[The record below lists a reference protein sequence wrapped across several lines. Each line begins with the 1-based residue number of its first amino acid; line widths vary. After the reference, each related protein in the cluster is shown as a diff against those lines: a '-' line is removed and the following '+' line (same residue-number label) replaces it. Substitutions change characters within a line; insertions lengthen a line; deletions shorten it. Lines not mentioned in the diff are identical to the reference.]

1 MGATVELATAYITLA
16 AETRGLSK
24 QIASELRASERYAST
39 TGRNIGDNIRQ
50 GIASRKPEADITGL
64 HEKVEASQ
72 KKLAAAT
79 DKASRDRAAAARRV
93 EIAEARLFE
102 VKQKDN
108 ATESQVLAAQDRLTT
123 ARARYTEVSRRGVS
137 QIIAHN
143 EALKSAQ
150 ANLNAATQSA
160 NSALFAPANN
170 AVSTVRRMVAETGN
184 AGGVFTRFGNL
195 ARSAYD
201 GVATGASRTASVT
214 RSAFS
219 GVGDVASSL
228 FRGRFSEAFSTVASG
243 AKNTASSMAGSFSS
257 GASRIWHSLTGA
269 FRGTSDTAGAEGAAA
284 SSRFSG
290 GFRGIRERIS
300 NHFQGAFSG
309 ATRGAEEAGRES
321 GTRFGGAFK
330 AAITGALAYV
340 GVQQIA
346 GLYKNFVQE
355 AGDLEQS
362 VGAVDAV
369 FKESAAQMHQWAA
382 TASTSVGISK
392 NEYNQ
397 FASVLG
403 SMLKNAGTP
412 MEQLGDK
419 TNKLITLGADLA
431 SMYGGTTAD
440 AIEAISAALRG
451 EMDPIER
458 YGISLND
465 AMLTQEGLRLGIQ
478 KTGGSFDTQ
487 QKQLIVQSLL
497 FKQSADA
504 QGNFYREQDTYQHKT
519 QVLAAQWKD
528 LSAQIGE
535 RFLPAAGMVAEWLS
549 TQGLPL
555 FDSFATSIANVADFL
570 RNTIQWWGPFAI
582 GIGVAAA
589 AFGAYNIAVAAYN
602 GIMAAMAVANGV
614 AEATFWGLTAAEWA
628 ALWPIYAIV
637 AGIAVLVGG
646 LILAYNNIGWF
657 RDLVNSAFTGIQIV
671 AGIVW
676 QAILDAVNAF
686 VTWWQTYAQPIIDQG
701 IQAIQFGM
709 MWLWQNV
716 MIPAWQGIQTVIQ
729 WAWENIIQPI
739 FTAINDV
746 VTHLLAP
753 VFVWLWQT
761 IITPVW
767 QGIVNVVTWAWTTIL
782 QPMFQGIWA
791 FITDILAPV
800 FVWLWQNIIT
810 PAWQGISA
818 VIGFVWNNVVKPIFD
833 AIVWVLQNIVGP
845 VFTWLW
851 NEIVTPAFNG
861 IRIIIEIVWNVIRVI
876 FDAIYHVLKDVLGP
890 AFSWLW
896 ENIVKPVFNWIGDHI
911 SKTMGW
917 IKDNVLNPLG
927 HWLQNDFANA
937 WSKTVEIIG
946 QAWDTLKKV
955 VGTPVKWVVD
965 TVINGALIDGYN
977 SLNDVWSGAD
987 IPRINTGGIPSFDVG
1002 GYTGPGGKYT
1012 PAGIVHADEFV
1023 IRKESRAR
1031 FERENP
1037 GVLDYLNKH
1046 GKIPGFANGGRVPGF
1061 ADGGWVP
1068 SDKVKDA
1075 IKRQN
1080 SSLDARAGKAVDD
1093 AVDWGFD
1100 RVKDAILIPVDTA
1113 ANLAKDKFKGNEF
1126 VVGAV
1131 GLAQKSAHDIAD
1143 FAKEKIK
1150 SFVPKFNPS
1159 AGVEQWRPTV
1169 EQALGIAGLPV
1180 TPDYVN
1186 AWLSQIQSESG
1197 GDPGVTQNGYVDIN
1211 TITGD
1216 LAQGLVQVI
1225 GSTFAAYRD
1234 PSLPNDR
1241 RHPLANLVAGMR
1253 YAAARYGRGGML
1265 GVIGHGHGYADG
1277 GRVTP
1282 ALYDK
1287 GGVIRRGVQ
1296 VIDHQRK
1303 DPDYVLTSKQWE
1315 NMYRIAENT
1324 SKQVNSGITIGTVQ
1338 GYTAEEVARE
1348 IERRRRQE
1356 EALVYG

>member
-589 AFGAYNIAVAAYN
+589 AFGAYNIAAAAYN

-657 RDLVNSAFTGIQIV
+657 RDLVNTAFTGIQIV

-686 VTWWQTYAQPIIDQG
+686 VTWWQTYAQPVIDQG
-701 IQAIQFGM
+701 IQAIQAGM

-716 MIPAWQGIQTVIQ
+716 MIPAWQGIQTAIQ

-800 FVWLWQNIIT
+800 FTWLWQNIIV

-818 VIGFVWNNVVKPIFD
+818 VIGFVWNNIVKPIFD

-911 SKTMGW
+911 GKTMGW
-917 IKDNVLNPLG
+917 IKDNVLDPLG

-1002 GYTGPGGKYT
+1002 GYTGPGGKYQ

-1046 GKIPGFANGGRVPGF
+1046 GRIPGFANGGRVPGF

-1143 FAKEKIK
+1143 FAKEKIR
-1150 SFVPKFNPS
+1150 SFVPKFNPG

-1303 DPDYVLTSKQWE
+1303 DPDYVLTTKQWE
-1315 NMYRIAENT
+1315 NMYKIAENT

>member
-170 AVSTVRRMVAETGN
+170 AVSTVRRMVAETSN
-184 AGGVFTRFGNL
+184 AGGAFTRFGNL

-228 FRGRFSEAFSTVASG
+228 FRGRFSEAFSAVASG

-589 AFGAYNIAVAAYN
+589 AFGAYNIAVATYN

-657 RDLVNSAFTGIQIV
+657 RDLVNTAFTGIQIV

-686 VTWWQTYAQPIIDQG
+686 VTWWQTYAQPVIDQG
-701 IQAIQFGM
+701 IQAIQAGM

-716 MIPAWQGIQTVIQ
+716 MIPAWQGIQTAIQ

-800 FVWLWQNIIT
+800 FTWLWQNIIV

-845 VFTWLW
+845 AFTWLW
-851 NEIVTPAFNG
+851 NEIVSPAFNG

-1002 GYTGPGGKYT
+1002 GYTGPGGKYQ

-1046 GKIPGFANGGRVPGF
+1046 GRIPGFANGGRVPGF

-1100 RVKDAILIPVDTA
+1100 RVKDAILIPVDAA
-1113 ANLAKDKFKGNEF
+1113 ANLAKEKFAGNEF

-1150 SFVPKFNPS
+1150 SFVPKFNPG

-1169 EQALGIAGLPV
+1169 EQALHIAGLPV
-1180 TPDYVN
+1180 TPDYIN

-1241 RHPLANLVAGMR
+1241 RNPLANLVAGMR
-1253 YAAARYGRGGML
+1253 YATARYGFGGQL

-1315 NMYRIAENT
+1315 NMYKIAENT
-1324 SKQVNSGITIGTVQ
+1324 SKQVNNGITIGTVQ

>member
-184 AGGVFTRFGNL
+184 AGGVFTRFSNL

-201 GVATGASRTASVT
+201 GVATGASRTANVT

-657 RDLVNSAFTGIQIV
+657 RDLVNTAFTGIQIV

-686 VTWWQTYAQPIIDQG
+686 VTWWQTYAQPVIDQG
-701 IQAIQFGM
+701 IQAIQAGM

-716 MIPAWQGIQTVIQ
+716 MIPAWQGIQTAIQ

-800 FVWLWQNIIT
+800 FTWLWQNIIV

-818 VIGFVWNNVVKPIFD
+818 VIGFVWNNIVKPIFD

-911 SKTMGW
+911 GKTMGW
-917 IKDNVLNPLG
+917 IKDNVLNPMG

-1002 GYTGPGGKYT
+1002 GYTGPGGKYQ

-1037 GVLDYLNKH
+1037 GVLDYLNKY
-1046 GKIPGFANGGRVPGF
+1046 GKIPGFANGGLVAGY
-1061 ADGGWVP
+1061 AKGG
-1068 SDKVKDA
+1068 KVVDPNNPFDV
-1075 IKRQN
+1075 IGVG
-1080 SSLDARAGKAVDD
+1080 LDRAGKAVDD

-1150 SFVPKFNPS
+1150 SFVPKFNPG

-1303 DPDYVLTSKQWE
+1303 DPDYVLTTKQWE
-1315 NMYRIAENT
+1315 NMYKIAENT

>member
-555 FDSFATSIANVADFL
+555 FDSFATSIANVADSL

-657 RDLVNSAFTGIQIV
+657 RDLVNTAFTGIQIV

-686 VTWWQTYAQPIIDQG
+686 VTWWQTYAQPVIDQG
-701 IQAIQFGM
+701 IQAIQAGM

-917 IKDNVLNPLG
+917 IKDNVLSPLG

-1002 GYTGPGGKYT
+1002 GYTGPGGKYQ

-1046 GKIPGFANGGRVPGF
+1046 GRIPGFANGGRVPGF

-1150 SFVPKFNPS
+1150 SFVPKFNPG

-1303 DPDYVLTSKQWE
+1303 DPDYVLTTKQWE
-1315 NMYRIAENT
+1315 NMYKIAENT

>member
-657 RDLVNSAFTGIQIV
+657 RDLVNTAFTGIQIV

-686 VTWWQTYAQPIIDQG
+686 VTWWQIYAQPVIDQG
-701 IQAIQFGM
+701 IQAIQAGM

-716 MIPAWQGIQTVIQ
+716 MIPAWQGIQTAIQ

-800 FVWLWQNIIT
+800 FTWLWQNIIV

-818 VIGFVWNNVVKPIFD
+818 VIGFVWNNIVKPIFD

-911 SKTMGW
+911 GKTMGW

-1002 GYTGPGGKYT
+1002 GYTGPGGKYQ

-1046 GKIPGFANGGRVPGF
+1046 GKIPGFANGGLVAGY
-1061 ADGGWVP
+1061 AKGG
-1068 SDKVKDA
+1068 KVVDPNNPFDV
-1075 IKRQN
+1075 IGVG
-1080 SSLDARAGKAVDD
+1080 LDRAGKAVDD

-1150 SFVPKFNPS
+1150 SFVPKFNPG

-1303 DPDYVLTSKQWE
+1303 DPDYVLTTKQWE
-1315 NMYRIAENT
+1315 NMYKIAENS

>member
-184 AGGVFTRFGNL
+184 AGGVFSRFGNL
-195 ARSAYD
+195 ARSTYD
-201 GVATGASRTASVT
+201 GVASGATRTASVT

-219 GVGDVASSL
+219 GVGDVASNL
-228 FRGRFSEAFSTVASG
+228 FRGRFSEAFSTVATG
-243 AKNTASSMAGSFSS
+243 ARNTASSMAGSFSS
-257 GASRIWHSLTGA
+257 SASRIWHSLTGA

-309 ATRGAEEAGRES
+309 ASRGAEEAGRES

-535 RFLPAAGMVAEWLS
+535 RFLPAAGAVAEWLS

-614 AEATFWGLTAAEWA
+614 AEATFWGLTAAEWD

-657 RDLVNSAFTGIQIV
+657 RDLVNAAFTGIQIV

-686 VTWWQTYAQPIIDQG
+686 VTWWQTYAQPVIDQG
-701 IQAIQFGM
+701 IQAIQAGM

-716 MIPAWQGIQTVIQ
+716 MIPAWQGIQTAIQ

-1002 GYTGPGGKYT
+1002 GYTGPGGKYQ

-1046 GKIPGFANGGRVPGF
+1046 GKIPGFANGGRVAGY
-1061 ADGGWVP
+1061 ANGGKAVDP
-1068 SDKVKDA
+1068 NNPFDV
-1075 IKRQN
+1075 IGVG
-1080 SSLDARAGKAVDD
+1080 LDRAGKAVDD

-1100 RVKDAILIPVDTA
+1100 RVKDAILIPVDAA

-1150 SFVPKFNPS
+1150 SFVPKFNPG

-1169 EQALGIAGLPV
+1169 EQALSIAGLPV

-1296 VIDHQRK
+1296 IIDHQRK
-1303 DPDYVLTSKQWE
+1303 DPDYVLTTKQWE
-1315 NMYRIAENT
+1315 NMYKIAENT

>member
-657 RDLVNSAFTGIQIV
+657 RDLVNTAFTGIQIV

-818 VIGFVWNNVVKPIFD
+818 VIGFVWNNIVKPIFD

-851 NEIVTPAFNG
+851 NEIVSPAFNG

-911 SKTMGW
+911 GKTMGW
-917 IKDNVLNPLG
+917 IKDNVLEPLG

-987 IPRINTGGIPSFDVG
+987 IPRIDTGGIPSFDVG
-1002 GYTGPGGKYT
+1002 GYTGPGGKYQ

-1037 GVLDYLNKH
+1037 GVLDYLNKY
-1046 GKIPGFANGGRVPGF
+1046 GRIPGFANGGLVAGY
-1061 ADGGWVP
+1061 AKGG
-1068 SDKVKDA
+1068 KVVDPNNPFDV
-1075 IKRQN
+1075 IGVG
-1080 SSLDARAGKAVDD
+1080 LDRAGKAVDD

-1100 RVKDAILIPVDTA
+1100 RVKDAILIPVDAA

-1150 SFVPKFNPS
+1150 SFVPKFNPG
-1159 AGVEQWRPTV
+1159 AGVEQWRSTV

-1303 DPDYVLTSKQWE
+1303 DPDYVLTTKQWE
-1315 NMYRIAENT
+1315 NMYKIAENT

>member
-184 AGGVFTRFGNL
+184 AGGAFTRFGNL
-195 ARSAYD
+195 ARSTYD

-219 GVGDVASSL
+219 GVGDVASNL
-228 FRGRFSEAFSTVASG
+228 FRGRFSEAFSTVATG
-243 AKNTASSMAGSFSS
+243 ARNTASSMAGSFSS

-309 ATRGAEEAGRES
+309 ASRGAEEAGRES

-851 NEIVTPAFNG
+851 NEIVSPAFNG

-917 IKDNVLNPLG
+917 IKDNVLDPLG

-987 IPRINTGGIPSFDVG
+987 IPRIDTGGIPSFDVG
-1002 GYTGPGGKYT
+1002 GYTGPGGKYQ

-1100 RVKDAILIPVDTA
+1100 RVKDAILIPVDAA

-1150 SFVPKFNPS
+1150 SFVPKFNPG

-1303 DPDYVLTSKQWE
+1303 DPDYVLTTKQWE
-1315 NMYRIAENT
+1315 NMYKIAENT

>member
-195 ARSAYD
+195 ARSTYD

-257 GASRIWHSLTGA
+257 GASHIWHSLTGA

-657 RDLVNSAFTGIQIV
+657 RDLVNTAFTGIQIV

-800 FVWLWQNIIT
+800 FTWLWQNIIV

-818 VIGFVWNNVVKPIFD
+818 VIGFVWNNIVKPIFD

-851 NEIVTPAFNG
+851 NEIVSPAFNG

-911 SKTMGW
+911 GKTMGW
-917 IKDNVLNPLG
+917 IKDNVLEPLG

-1002 GYTGPGGKYT
+1002 GYTGPGGKYQ

-1037 GVLDYLNKH
+1037 GVLDYLNKY
-1046 GKIPGFANGGRVPGF
+1046 GRIPGFANGGLVAGY
-1061 ADGGWVP
+1061 AKGG
-1068 SDKVKDA
+1068 KVVDPNNPFDV
-1075 IKRQN
+1075 IGVG
-1080 SSLDARAGKAVDD
+1080 LDRAGKAVDD

-1100 RVKDAILIPVDTA
+1100 RVKDAILIPVDAA

-1150 SFVPKFNPS
+1150 SFVPKFNPG
-1159 AGVEQWRPTV
+1159 AGVEQWRSTV

-1303 DPDYVLTSKQWE
+1303 DPDYVLTTKQWE
-1315 NMYRIAENT
+1315 NMYKIAENT

>member
-93 EIAEARLFE
+93 EIAEAKLFE

-269 FRGTSDTAGAEGAAA
+269 FRGTSDAAGAEGAAA

-657 RDLVNSAFTGIQIV
+657 RDLVNTAFTGIQIV

-686 VTWWQTYAQPIIDQG
+686 VTWWQTYAQPVIDQG
-701 IQAIQFGM
+701 IQAIQAGM

-716 MIPAWQGIQTVIQ
+716 MIPAWQGIQTAIQ

-800 FVWLWQNIIT
+800 FTWLWQNIIV

-818 VIGFVWNNVVKPIFD
+818 VIGFVWNNIVKPIFD

-911 SKTMGW
+911 GKTMGW
-917 IKDNVLNPLG
+917 IKDNVLDPLG

-987 IPRINTGGIPSFDVG
+987 IPRIDTGGIPSFDVG

-1046 GKIPGFANGGRVPGF
+1046 GRIPGFANGGRV
-1061 ADGGWVP
+1061 AEYANGG
-1068 SDKVKDA
+1068 KVVDP
-1075 IKRQN
+1075 N
-1080 SSLDARAGKAVDD
+1080 NYFDVLGVGLDRAGKAVDD

-1150 SFVPKFNPS
+1150 SFVPKFNPG

-1169 EQALGIAGLPV
+1169 EQALHIAGLPV
-1180 TPDYVN
+1180 TPDYIN

-1253 YAAARYGRGGML
+1253 YATARYGFGGQL

-1303 DPDYVLTSKQWE
+1303 DPDYVLTTKQWE
-1315 NMYRIAENT
+1315 NMYKIAENT

>member
-64 HEKVEASQ
+64 YEKVEASQ

-657 RDLVNSAFTGIQIV
+657 RDLVNTAFTGIQIV

-686 VTWWQTYAQPIIDQG
+686 VTWWQTYAQPVIDQG
-701 IQAIQFGM
+701 IQAIQAGM

-716 MIPAWQGIQTVIQ
+716 MIPAWQGIQTAIQ

-800 FVWLWQNIIT
+800 FVWLWQNIIV

-851 NEIVTPAFNG
+851 NEIVSPAFNG

-911 SKTMGW
+911 GKTMGW

-1002 GYTGPGGKYT
+1002 GYTGPGGKYQ

-1037 GVLDYLNKH
+1037 GVLDYLNKY
-1046 GKIPGFANGGRVPGF
+1046 GKIPGFANGGLVAGY
-1061 ADGGWVP
+1061 AKGG
-1068 SDKVKDA
+1068 KVVDPNNPFDV
-1075 IKRQN
+1075 IGVG
-1080 SSLDARAGKAVDD
+1080 LDRAGKAVDD

-1100 RVKDAILIPVDTA
+1100 RVKDAILIPVDAA

-1150 SFVPKFNPS
+1150 SFVPKFNPG

-1282 ALYDK
+1282 ALYDR

-1303 DPDYVLTSKQWE
+1303 DPDYVLTTKQWE
-1315 NMYRIAENT
+1315 NMYKIAENT

>member
-24 QIASELRASERYAST
+24 QIASELRASERYATT

-50 GIASRKPEADITGL
+50 GIAARKPEADITGL

-657 RDLVNSAFTGIQIV
+657 RDLVNAAFTSIQIV

-686 VTWWQTYAQPIIDQG
+686 VTWWQTYAQPVIDQG
-701 IQAIQFGM
+701 IQAIQAGM
-709 MWLWQNV
+709 MSLWQNV
-716 MIPAWQGIQTVIQ
+716 MIPAWQGIQTAIQ

-800 FVWLWQNIIT
+800 FTWLWQSIIV

-818 VIGFVWNNVVKPIFD
+818 VIGFVWNNIVKPIFD

-911 SKTMGW
+911 GKTMGW
-917 IKDNVLNPLG
+917 IKDNVLSPLG

-1002 GYTGPGGKYT
+1002 GYTGPGGKYQ

-1031 FERENP
+1031 FERDNP

-1046 GKIPGFANGGRVPGF
+1046 GKIPGFANGGLVAGY
-1061 ADGGWVP
+1061 AKGG
-1068 SDKVKDA
+1068 KVVDPNNPFDV
-1075 IKRQN
+1075 IGVG
-1080 SSLDARAGKAVDD
+1080 LDRAGKAVDD

-1150 SFVPKFNPS
+1150 SFVPKFNPG

-1303 DPDYVLTSKQWE
+1303 DPDYVLTTKQWE
-1315 NMYRIAENT
+1315 NMYKIAENT

>member
-1 MGATVELATAYITLA
+1 VGATVELATAYITLA

-686 VTWWQTYAQPIIDQG
+686 VTWWQTYAQPVIDQG
-701 IQAIQFGM
+701 IQAIQAGM

-716 MIPAWQGIQTVIQ
+716 MIPAWQGIQTAIQ

-800 FVWLWQNIIT
+800 FVWLWQNIIV

-911 SKTMGW
+911 GKTMGW

-987 IPRINTGGIPSFDVG
+987 IPRIDTGGIPSFDVG
-1002 GYTGPGGKYT
+1002 GYTGPGSKYT

-1031 FERENP
+1031 FERDNP
-1037 GVLDYLNKH
+1037 GVLDYLNKY
-1046 GKIPGFANGGRVPGF
+1046 GKIPGFANGGLVAGY
-1061 ADGGWVP
+1061 AKGG
-1068 SDKVKDA
+1068 KVVDPNNPFDV
-1075 IKRQN
+1075 IGVG
-1080 SSLDARAGKAVDD
+1080 LDRAGKAVDD

-1150 SFVPKFNPS
+1150 SFVPKFNPG

-1169 EQALGIAGLPV
+1169 EQALGIAWLPV

-1287 GGVIRRGVQ
+1287 GGLIRRGVQ

-1303 DPDYVLTSKQWE
+1303 DPDYVLTSQQWE
-1315 NMYRIAENT
+1315 NMYKIAENS

>member
-79 DKASRDRAAAARRV
+79 DKVSRDRAAAARRV

-219 GVGDVASSL
+219 GVGDVASNL
-228 FRGRFSEAFSTVASG
+228 FRGRFSEAFSTVATG
-243 AKNTASSMAGSFSS
+243 ARNTASSMAGSFSS

-589 AFGAYNIAVAAYN
+589 AFGAYNIAVATYN

-657 RDLVNSAFTGIQIV
+657 RDLVNTAFTGIQIV

-686 VTWWQTYAQPIIDQG
+686 VTWWQTYAQPVIDQG
-701 IQAIQFGM
+701 IQAIQAGM

-716 MIPAWQGIQTVIQ
+716 MIPAWQGIQTAIQ

-818 VIGFVWNNVVKPIFD
+818 VIGFVWNNIVKPIFD

-911 SKTMGW
+911 GKTMGW

-1002 GYTGPGGKYT
+1002 GYTGPGGKYQ

-1037 GVLDYLNKH
+1037 GVLDYLNKY
-1046 GKIPGFANGGRVPGF
+1046 GKIPGFANGGLVAGY
-1061 ADGGWVP
+1061 AKGG
-1068 SDKVKDA
+1068 KVVDPNNPFDV
-1075 IKRQN
+1075 IGVG
-1080 SSLDARAGKAVDD
+1080 LDRAGKAVDD

-1100 RVKDAILIPVDTA
+1100 RVKDAILIPVDAA

-1150 SFVPKFNPS
+1150 SFVPKFNPG

-1303 DPDYVLTSKQWE
+1303 DPDYVLTSQQWE
-1315 NMYRIAENT
+1315 NMYKIAENS

>member
-184 AGGVFTRFGNL
+184 AGGAFTRFGNL

-219 GVGDVASSL
+219 GVGDVASNL
-228 FRGRFSEAFSTVASG
+228 FRGRFSEAFSTVATG
-243 AKNTASSMAGSFSS
+243 ARNTASSMAGSFSW

-309 ATRGAEEAGRES
+309 ASRGAEEAGRES

-589 AFGAYNIAVAAYN
+589 AFGAYNIAVATYN

-657 RDLVNSAFTGIQIV
+657 RDLVNTAFTGIQIV

-686 VTWWQTYAQPIIDQG
+686 VTWWQTYAQPVIDQG
-701 IQAIQFGM
+701 IQAIQAGM

-716 MIPAWQGIQTVIQ
+716 MIPAWQGIQTAIQ

-1037 GVLDYLNKH
+1037 GVLDYLNKY

-1080 SSLDARAGKAVDD
+1080 SSLDARAGKAVND

-1113 ANLAKDKFKGNEF
+1113 ANLAKEKFAGNEF

-1150 SFVPKFNPS
+1150 SFVPKFNPG

>member
-170 AVSTVRRMVAETGN
+170 AVSTVRRMVAETSN

-243 AKNTASSMAGSFSS
+243 AKNTASSMVGSFSS

-657 RDLVNSAFTGIQIV
+657 RDLVNTAFTGIQIV

-686 VTWWQTYAQPIIDQG
+686 VTWWQTYAQPVIDQG
-701 IQAIQFGM
+701 IQAIQAGM

-716 MIPAWQGIQTVIQ
+716 MIPAWQGIQTAIQ

-851 NEIVTPAFNG
+851 NEIVSPAFNG

-1002 GYTGPGGKYT
+1002 GYTGPGGKYQ

-1046 GKIPGFANGGRVPGF
+1046 GKIPGFANGGRVAGY
-1061 ADGGWVP
+1061 ANGG
-1068 SDKVKDA
+1068 KVVDPNNYFD
-1075 IKRQN
+1075 ILGVG
-1080 SSLDARAGKAVDD
+1080 LDRAGKAVDD

-1100 RVKDAILIPVDTA
+1100 RVKDAILIPVDAA

-1150 SFVPKFNPS
+1150 SFVPKFNPG

-1315 NMYRIAENT
+1315 NMYKIAENT
-1324 SKQVNSGITIGTVQ
+1324 SKQVNNGITIGTVQ

>member
-686 VTWWQTYAQPIIDQG
+686 VTWWQTYAQPVIDQG
-701 IQAIQFGM
+701 IQAIQAGM

-716 MIPAWQGIQTVIQ
+716 MIPAWQGIQTAIQ

-800 FVWLWQNIIT
+800 FTWLWQNIIV

-818 VIGFVWNNVVKPIFD
+818 VIGFVWNNIVKPIFD

-1037 GVLDYLNKH
+1037 GVLDYLNKY
-1046 GKIPGFANGGRVPGF
+1046 GKIPGFANGGLVAGY
-1061 ADGGWVP
+1061 AKGG
-1068 SDKVKDA
+1068 KVVDPNNPFDV
-1075 IKRQN
+1075 IGVG
-1080 SSLDARAGKAVDD
+1080 LDRAGKAVDD

-1150 SFVPKFNPS
+1150 SFVPKFNPG

-1303 DPDYVLTSKQWE
+1303 DPDYVLTTKQWE
-1315 NMYRIAENT
+1315 NMYKIAENT
-1324 SKQVNSGITIGTVQ
+1324 SKQVNNGITIGTVQ
-1338 GYTAEEVARE
+1338 GYTAEEVAME

>member
-72 KKLAAAT
+72 KKLAAVT

-321 GTRFGGAFK
+321 GTRFSGAFK

-555 FDSFATSIANVADFL
+555 FDSFATGVANVIDYL
-570 RNTIQWWGPFAI
+570 RETSGLWGPFAI

-589 AFGAYNIAVAAYN
+589 AFGLWQVGLAAW
-602 GIMAAMAVANGV
+602 NGV
-614 AEATFWGLTAAEWA
+614 AAATALITGTLEGTFWGLTAAEWA
-628 ALWPIYAIV
+628 AIAPIAAVV
-637 AGIAVLVGG
+637 AGIALLVAGF
-646 LILAYNNIGWF
+646 ILAYQNIGWF
-657 RDLVNSAFTGIQIV
+657 KDFVDTAFQNLQVV

-753 VFVWLWQT
+753 VFMWLWQT

-810 PAWQGISA
+810 PAWQGIST
-818 VIGFVWNNVVKPIFD
+818 VIGFVWNNIVKPIFD

-851 NEIVTPAFNG
+851 NEIVSPAFNG
-861 IRIIIEIVWNVIRVI
+861 IRIVIEIAWNIIRVI

-896 ENIVKPVFNWIGDHI
+896 ENIVNPVFNWIGDHI
-911 SKTMGW
+911 GKTMGW
-917 IKDNVLNPLG
+917 IKDNVLDPLG

-977 SLNDVWSGAD
+977 KLNDVWSGAD
-987 IPRINTGGIPSFDVG
+987 IPRIDTGGIPSFDVG

-1150 SFVPKFNPS
+1150 SFVPKFNPG

-1303 DPDYVLTSKQWE
+1303 DPDYVLTTKQWE
-1315 NMYRIAENT
+1315 NMYKIAENT

-1338 GYTAEEVARE
+1338 GYTAAEVARE

>member
-201 GVATGASRTASVT
+201 DVATGASRTASVT
-214 RSAFS
+214 RSVFS

-657 RDLVNSAFTGIQIV
+657 RDLVNTAFTGIQIV

-686 VTWWQTYAQPIIDQG
+686 VTWWQTYAQPVIDQG
-701 IQAIQFGM
+701 IQAIQAGM

-716 MIPAWQGIQTVIQ
+716 MIPAWQGIQTAIQ

-800 FVWLWQNIIT
+800 FTWLWQNIIV

-818 VIGFVWNNVVKPIFD
+818 VIGFVWNNIVKPIFD

-1002 GYTGPGGKYT
+1002 GYTGPGGKYQ

-1046 GKIPGFANGGRVPGF
+1046 GKIPGFANGGLVAGY
-1061 ADGGWVP
+1061 AKGG
-1068 SDKVKDA
+1068 KVVDPNNPFDV
-1075 IKRQN
+1075 IGVG
-1080 SSLDARAGKAVDD
+1080 LDRAGKAVDD

-1100 RVKDAILIPVDTA
+1100 RVKDAILIPVDAA

-1150 SFVPKFNPS
+1150 SFVPKFNPG

-1303 DPDYVLTSKQWE
+1303 DPDYVLTTKQWE
-1315 NMYRIAENT
+1315 NMYKIAENT
-1324 SKQVNSGITIGTVQ
+1324 SKQVNNGITIGTVQ
-1338 GYTAEEVARE
+1338 GYTAEEVAME

>member
-170 AVSTVRRMVAETGN
+170 AVSTVRRMVAETSN
-184 AGGVFTRFGNL
+184 AGGVFSRFGNL

-201 GVATGASRTASVT
+201 GVASGATRTASVT

-219 GVGDVASSL
+219 SVGDVASNL
-228 FRGRFSEAFSTVASG
+228 FRGRFSEAFSTVATG
-243 AKNTASSMAGSFSS
+243 ARNTASNMAGSFSS

-269 FRGTSDTAGAEGAAA
+269 FRGTSEAAGAEGVAA

-300 NHFQGAFSG
+300 SHLHGSFSS
-309 ATRGAEEAGRES
+309 ATGSAEEGGRRAGT
-321 GTRFGGAFK
+321 GFGNAFK
-330 AAITGALAYV
+330 SAVTGIIAYV
-340 GVQQIA
+340 GIQQITA
-346 GLYKNFVQE
+346 LTSNFIKE

-362 VGAVDAV
+362 LGAVDAV
-369 FKESAAQMHQWAA
+369 FKDSAGQMHEWAK
-382 TASTSVGISK
+382 TAATSVGISR

-419 TNKLITLGADLA
+419 TNKLISLGADLA
-431 SMYGGTTAD
+431 SMYGGTTAE

-504 QGNFYREQDTYQHKT
+504 QGNFYRETDTYQHKT
-519 QVLAAQWKD
+519 QVLAAKWAD
-528 LSAQIGE
+528 LSASIGE
-535 RFLPAAGMVAEWLS
+535 RFLPSAGAAAEWVTNS
-549 TQGLPL
+549 GLPAFEQL
-555 FDSFATSIANVADFL
+555 ANGLANVSQFL
-570 RNTIQWWGPFAI
+570 GSTIQYWGPFVA
-582 GIGVAAA
+582 GMAAVLVPAGLVAAA
-589 AFGAYNIAVAAYN
+589 IWAGTTAVSALAAAFTAL
-602 GIMAAMAVANGV
+602 GV
-614 AEATFWGLTAAEWA
+614 AEGV

-637 AGIAVLVGG
+637 AGLAVLVGG
-646 LILAYNNIGWF
+646 LVAAYTNIGWF
-657 RDLVNSAFTGIQIV
+657 RDLVNGAFQGIQFV

-676 QAILDAVNAF
+676 QAVLDAVNAF

-911 SKTMGW
+911 GKTMGW
-917 IKDNVLNPLG
+917 IKDNVLSPLG

-987 IPRINTGGIPSFDVG
+987 IPRINTGDIPSFDVG

-1046 GKIPGFANGGRVPGF
+1046 GRIPGFANGGRVPGF

-1113 ANLAKDKFKGNEF
+1113 ANLAKEKFAGNEF

-1150 SFVPKFNPS
+1150 SFVPKFNPG

-1253 YAAARYGRGGML
+1253 YATARYGYGGQL

-1303 DPDYVLTSKQWE
+1303 DPDYVLTTKQWE
-1315 NMYRIAENT
+1315 NMYKIAENT
-1324 SKQVNSGITIGTVQ
+1324 SKQVNNGITIGTIQ

>member
-16 AETRGLSK
+16 AETHGLSK

-79 DKASRDRAAAARRV
+79 DKVSRDRAAAARRV

-160 NSALFAPANN
+160 NNALFAPANN

-184 AGGVFTRFGNL
+184 AGGVFSRFGNL

-201 GVATGASRTASVT
+201 GVASGATRTASVT

-219 GVGDVASSL
+219 GVGDVASNL
-228 FRGRFSEAFSTVASG
+228 FRGRFSEAFSTVSTG
-243 AKNTASSMAGSFSS
+243 ARNTASNMAGSFSS
-257 GASRIWHSLTGA
+257 GATRIWHSLTGA

-504 QGNFYREQDTYQHKT
+504 QGNFYRETDTYQHKT

-555 FDSFATSIANVADFL
+555 FDSFATSIANIADFL

-657 RDLVNSAFTGIQIV
+657 RDLVNTAFTGIQIV

-686 VTWWQTYAQPIIDQG
+686 VTWWQTYAQPVIDQG
-701 IQAIQFGM
+701 IQAIQAGM

-716 MIPAWQGIQTVIQ
+716 MIPAWQGIQTAIQ

-800 FVWLWQNIIT
+800 FTWLWQNIIV

-818 VIGFVWNNVVKPIFD
+818 VISFVWNNIVKPIFD

-911 SKTMGW
+911 GKTMGW

-977 SLNDVWSGAD
+977 KLNDVWSGAD
-987 IPRINTGGIPSFDVG
+987 IPRIDTGGIPSFDVG
-1002 GYTGPGGKYT
+1002 GYTGSGGKYQ

-1031 FERENP
+1031 FERDNP
-1037 GVLDYLNKH
+1037 GVLDYLNKN
-1046 GKIPGFANGGRVPGF
+1046 GRLPGFANGGRVAGY
-1061 ADGGWVP
+1061 ANGG
-1068 SDKVKDA
+1068 KVIDPNNPFDV
-1075 IKRQN
+1075 IGVG
-1080 SSLDARAGKAVDD
+1080 LDRAGKAVDD

-1100 RVKDAILIPVDTA
+1100 RVKDAILIPVDAA

-1131 GLAQKSAHDIAD
+1131 GLAQKAAHDVAD

-1150 SFVPKFNPS
+1150 SFVPKFEPG
-1159 AGVEQWRPTV
+1159 AGAEQWRGTV
-1169 EQALGIAGLPV
+1169 EQALSIAGLPV

-1253 YAAARYGRGGML
+1253 YATARYGRGGQL

-1296 VIDHQRK
+1296 IIDHQRK
-1303 DPDYVLTSKQWE
+1303 DPDYVLTSQQWE
-1315 NMYRIAENT
+1315 NMYKIAENS

>member
-219 GVGDVASSL
+219 GVGDVASNL
-228 FRGRFSEAFSTVASG
+228 FRGRFSEAFSTVATG
-243 AKNTASSMAGSFSS
+243 ARNTASSMAGSFSS

-309 ATRGAEEAGRES
+309 ASRGAEEAGRES

-589 AFGAYNIAVAAYN
+589 AFGAYNIAVATYN

-657 RDLVNSAFTGIQIV
+657 RDLVNNAFTGIQIV

-686 VTWWQTYAQPIIDQG
+686 VTWWQIYAQPVIDQG
-701 IQAIQFGM
+701 IQAIQAGM

-716 MIPAWQGIQTVIQ
+716 MIPAWQGIQTAIQ

-753 VFVWLWQT
+753 VFIWLWQT

-1046 GKIPGFANGGRVPGF
+1046 GKIPGFANGGRVAGY
-1061 ADGGWVP
+1061 ANGG
-1068 SDKVKDA
+1068 KVVDPNNPFDV
-1075 IKRQN
+1075 IGVG
-1080 SSLDARAGKAVDD
+1080 LDRAGKAVDD

-1100 RVKDAILIPVDTA
+1100 RVKDAILIPVDAA

-1150 SFVPKFNPS
+1150 SFVPKFNPG

-1303 DPDYVLTSKQWE
+1303 DPDYVLTTKQWE
-1315 NMYRIAENT
+1315 NMYKIAENT
-1324 SKQVNSGITIGTVQ
+1324 SKQVNNGITIGTVQ

>member
-150 ANLNAATQSA
+150 ANLNAATHSA

-184 AGGVFTRFGNL
+184 AGGAFTRFGNL

-219 GVGDVASSL
+219 GVGDVASNL
-228 FRGRFSEAFSTVASG
+228 FRGRFSEAFSTVATG
-243 AKNTASSMAGSFSS
+243 ARNTASSMAGSFSW

-309 ATRGAEEAGRES
+309 ASRGAEEAGRES

-657 RDLVNSAFTGIQIV
+657 RDLVNTAFTGIQIV

-686 VTWWQTYAQPIIDQG
+686 VTWWQTYAQPVIDQG
-701 IQAIQFGM
+701 IQAIQAGM

-716 MIPAWQGIQTVIQ
+716 MIPAWQGIQTAIQ

-1037 GVLDYLNKH
+1037 GVLDYLNKY
-1046 GKIPGFANGGRVPGF
+1046 GKIPGFANGGLVAGY
-1061 ADGGWVP
+1061 AKGG
-1068 SDKVKDA
+1068 KVVDPNNPFDV
-1075 IKRQN
+1075 IGVG
-1080 SSLDARAGKAVDD
+1080 LDRAGKAVDD

-1100 RVKDAILIPVDTA
+1100 RVKDAILIPVDAA

-1150 SFVPKFNPS
+1150 SFVPKFNPG

-1303 DPDYVLTSKQWE
+1303 DPDYVLTTKQWE
-1315 NMYRIAENT
+1315 NMYKIAENT
-1324 SKQVNSGITIGTVQ
+1324 SKQVNNGITIGTVQ
-1338 GYTAEEVARE
+1338 GYTAEEVVRE

>member
-93 EIAEARLFE
+93 EIAEAKLFE

-195 ARSAYD
+195 ARSTYD

-214 RSAFS
+214 RSVFS

-243 AKNTASSMAGSFSS
+243 AKNTASSMAGAFSS

-589 AFGAYNIAVAAYN
+589 AFGVYNIAVATYN

-657 RDLVNSAFTGIQIV
+657 RDLVNTAFTGIQIV

-686 VTWWQTYAQPIIDQG
+686 VTWWQTYAQPVIDQG
-701 IQAIQFGM
+701 IQAIQAGM

-716 MIPAWQGIQTVIQ
+716 MIPAWQGIQTAIQ

-800 FVWLWQNIIT
+800 FTWLWQNIIV

-818 VIGFVWNNVVKPIFD
+818 VIGFVWNNIVKPIFD

-861 IRIIIEIVWNVIRVI
+861 IRIIIEIAWNVIRVI

-911 SKTMGW
+911 GKTMGW
-917 IKDNVLNPLG
+917 IKDNVLGPLG

-987 IPRINTGGIPSFDVG
+987 IPRIDTGGIPSFDVG
-1002 GYTGPGGKYT
+1002 GYTGPGGKYQ

-1037 GVLDYLNKH
+1037 GVLDYLNKY
-1046 GKIPGFANGGRVPGF
+1046 GKIPGFANGGLVAGY
-1061 ADGGWVP
+1061 AKGG
-1068 SDKVKDA
+1068 KVVDPNNPFDV
-1075 IKRQN
+1075 IGVG
-1080 SSLDARAGKAVDD
+1080 LDRAGKAVDD

-1100 RVKDAILIPVDTA
+1100 RVKDAILIPVDAA

-1150 SFVPKFNPS
+1150 SFVPKFNPG

-1180 TPDYVN
+1180 TPDYIN

-1303 DPDYVLTSKQWE
+1303 DPDYVLTSQQWE
-1315 NMYRIAENT
+1315 NMYKIAENS

>member
-93 EIAEARLFE
+93 EIAEAKLFE

-589 AFGAYNIAVAAYN
+589 AFGVYNIAVAAYN

-657 RDLVNSAFTGIQIV
+657 RDLVNAAFTGIQIV

-686 VTWWQTYAQPIIDQG
+686 VTWWQTYAQPVIDQG
-701 IQAIQFGM
+701 IQAIQAGM

-716 MIPAWQGIQTVIQ
+716 MIPAWQGIQTAIQ

-800 FVWLWQNIIT
+800 FIWLWQNIIV

-896 ENIVKPVFNWIGDHI
+896 ENIVNPVFNWIGDHI

-987 IPRINTGGIPSFDVG
+987 IPRIDTGGIPSFDVG
-1002 GYTGPGGKYT
+1002 GYTGPGGKYQ

-1037 GVLDYLNKH
+1037 GVLDYLNQH
-1046 GKIPGFANGGRVPGF
+1046 GKIPGFANGGRVAGY
-1061 ADGGWVP
+1061 ANGG
-1068 SDKVKDA
+1068 KVVDPNNPFDV
-1075 IKRQN
+1075 IGVG
-1080 SSLDARAGKAVDD
+1080 LDRAGKAVDD

-1100 RVKDAILIPVDTA
+1100 RVKDAILIPVDAA

-1131 GLAQKSAHDIAD
+1131 GLAQKAAHDVAD

-1150 SFVPKFNPS
+1150 SFVPKFNPG

-1303 DPDYVLTSKQWE
+1303 DPDYVLTTKQWE
-1315 NMYRIAENT
+1315 NMYKIAENT
-1324 SKQVNSGITIGTVQ
+1324 SKQVNNGITIGTVQ
-1338 GYTAEEVARE
+1338 GYTAEEVAME

>member
-369 FKESAAQMHQWAA
+369 FKESAAQMHQWSA

-657 RDLVNSAFTGIQIV
+657 RDLVNTAFTGIQIV

-686 VTWWQTYAQPIIDQG
+686 VTWWQTYAQPVIDQG
-701 IQAIQFGM
+701 IQAIQAGM

-716 MIPAWQGIQTVIQ
+716 MIPAWQGIQTAIQ

-800 FVWLWQNIIT
+800 FTWLWQNIIV

-818 VIGFVWNNVVKPIFD
+818 VIGFVWNNIVKPIFD

-911 SKTMGW
+911 GKTMGW
-917 IKDNVLNPLG
+917 IKDNVLDPLG

-977 SLNDVWSGAD
+977 KLNDVWSGAD
-987 IPRINTGGIPSFDVG
+987 IPRIDTGGIPSFDVG
-1002 GYTGPGGKYT
+1002 GYTGPGGKYQ

-1037 GVLDYLNKH
+1037 GVLDYLNKY
-1046 GKIPGFANGGRVPGF
+1046 GKIPGFANGGLVAGY
-1061 ADGGWVP
+1061 AKGG
-1068 SDKVKDA
+1068 KVVDPNNPFDV
-1075 IKRQN
+1075 IGVG
-1080 SSLDARAGKAVDD
+1080 LDRAGKAVDD

-1150 SFVPKFNPS
+1150 SFVPKFNPG

-1303 DPDYVLTSKQWE
+1303 DPDYVLTTKQWE
-1315 NMYRIAENT
+1315 NMYKIAENT
-1324 SKQVNSGITIGTVQ
+1324 SKQVNNGITIGTVQ

-1356 EALVYG
+1356 EALAYG

>member
-160 NSALFAPANN
+160 NNALFAPANN

-184 AGGVFTRFGNL
+184 AGGVFSRFGNL

-201 GVATGASRTASVT
+201 GVASGATRTASVT

-219 GVGDVASSL
+219 GVGDVASNL
-228 FRGRFSEAFSTVASG
+228 FRGRFSEAFSTVSTG
-243 AKNTASSMAGSFSS
+243 ARNTASNMAGSFSS
-257 GASRIWHSLTGA
+257 GATRIWHSLTGA

-504 QGNFYREQDTYQHKT
+504 QGNFYRETDTYQHKT

-657 RDLVNSAFTGIQIV
+657 RDLVNTAFTGIQIV

-686 VTWWQTYAQPIIDQG
+686 VTWWQTYAQPVIDQG
-701 IQAIQFGM
+701 IQAIQAGM

-716 MIPAWQGIQTVIQ
+716 MIPAWQGIQTAIQ

-800 FVWLWQNIIT
+800 FTWLWQNIIV

-818 VIGFVWNNVVKPIFD
+818 VISFVWNNIVKPIFD

-917 IKDNVLNPLG
+917 IKDNVLDPLG

-1002 GYTGPGGKYT
+1002 GYTGPGSKYT

-1037 GVLDYLNKH
+1037 GVLDYLNKY
-1046 GKIPGFANGGRVPGF
+1046 GKIPGFANGGLVAGY
-1061 ADGGWVP
+1061 AKGG
-1068 SDKVKDA
+1068 KVVDPNNPFDV
-1075 IKRQN
+1075 IGVG
-1080 SSLDARAGKAVDD
+1080 LDRAGKAVDD

-1150 SFVPKFNPS
+1150 SFVPKFNPG

-1169 EQALGIAGLPV
+1169 EQALGIARLPV

-1303 DPDYVLTSKQWE
+1303 DPDYVLTTKQWE
-1315 NMYRIAENT
+1315 NMYKIAENT

>member
-93 EIAEARLFE
+93 EIAEAKLFE

-184 AGGVFTRFGNL
+184 AGGVFTRFSNL

-257 GASRIWHSLTGA
+257 GASHIWHSLTGA

-657 RDLVNSAFTGIQIV
+657 RDLVNTAFTSIQIV

-686 VTWWQTYAQPIIDQG
+686 VTWWQTYAQPVIDQG
-701 IQAIQFGM
+701 IQAIQAGM

-716 MIPAWQGIQTVIQ
+716 MIPAWQGIQTAIQ

-800 FVWLWQNIIT
+800 FTWLWQNIIV

-818 VIGFVWNNVVKPIFD
+818 VIGFVWNNIVKPIFD

-845 VFTWLW
+845 VFMWLW

-911 SKTMGW
+911 GKTMGW
-917 IKDNVLNPLG
+917 IKDNVLSPLG

-1002 GYTGPGGKYT
+1002 GYTGPGSKYT

-1046 GKIPGFANGGRVPGF
+1046 GKIPGFANGGLVAGY
-1061 ADGGWVP
+1061 AKGG
-1068 SDKVKDA
+1068 KVVDPNNPFDV
-1075 IKRQN
+1075 IGVG
-1080 SSLDARAGKAVDD
+1080 LDRAGKAVDD

-1150 SFVPKFNPS
+1150 SFVPKFNPG

-1303 DPDYVLTSKQWE
+1303 DPDYVLTTKQWE
-1315 NMYRIAENT
+1315 NMYKIAENT
-1324 SKQVNSGITIGTVQ
+1324 SKQVNNGITIGTVQ
-1338 GYTAEEVARE
+1338 GYTAEEVAME

>member
-93 EIAEARLFE
+93 EIAEAKLFE

-214 RSAFS
+214 RSVFS

-657 RDLVNSAFTGIQIV
+657 RDLVNTAFTGIQIV

-686 VTWWQTYAQPIIDQG
+686 VTWWQTYAQPVIDQG
-701 IQAIQFGM
+701 IQAIQAGM

-716 MIPAWQGIQTVIQ
+716 MIPAWQGIQTAIQ

-800 FVWLWQNIIT
+800 FTWLWQNIIV

-818 VIGFVWNNVVKPIFD
+818 VIGFVWNNIVKPIFD

-911 SKTMGW
+911 GKTMGW
-917 IKDNVLNPLG
+917 IKDNVLDPLG

-987 IPRINTGGIPSFDVG
+987 IPRIDTGGIPSFDVG
-1002 GYTGPGGKYT
+1002 GYTGPGSKYT

-1037 GVLDYLNKH
+1037 GVLDYLNKY
-1046 GKIPGFANGGRVPGF
+1046 GKIPGFANGGLVAGY
-1061 ADGGWVP
+1061 AKGG
-1068 SDKVKDA
+1068 KVVDPNNPFDV
-1075 IKRQN
+1075 IGVG
-1080 SSLDARAGKAVDD
+1080 LDRAGKAVDD

-1150 SFVPKFNPS
+1150 SFVPKFNPG

-1287 GGVIRRGVQ
+1287 GGIIRRGVQ

-1303 DPDYVLTSKQWE
+1303 DPDYVLTTKQWE
-1315 NMYRIAENT
+1315 NMYKIAENT
-1324 SKQVNSGITIGTVQ
+1324 SKQVNNGITIGTVQ
-1338 GYTAEEVARE
+1338 GYTAEEVAME

>member
-686 VTWWQTYAQPIIDQG
+686 VTWWQTYAQPVIDQG
-701 IQAIQFGM
+701 IQAIQAGM

-716 MIPAWQGIQTVIQ
+716 MIPAWQGIQTAIQ

-800 FVWLWQNIIT
+800 FVWLWQNIIV

-911 SKTMGW
+911 GKTMGW

-987 IPRINTGGIPSFDVG
+987 IPRIDTGGIPSFDVG
-1002 GYTGPGGKYT
+1002 GYTGPGSKYT

-1031 FERENP
+1031 FERDNP
-1037 GVLDYLNKH
+1037 GVLDYLNKY
-1046 GKIPGFANGGRVPGF
+1046 GKIPGFANGGLVAGY
-1061 ADGGWVP
+1061 AKGG
-1068 SDKVKDA
+1068 KVVDPNNPFDV
-1075 IKRQN
+1075 IGVG
-1080 SSLDARAGKAVDD
+1080 LDRAGKAVDD

-1150 SFVPKFNPS
+1150 SFVPKFNPG

-1287 GGVIRRGVQ
+1287 GGLIRRGVQ

-1303 DPDYVLTSKQWE
+1303 DPDYVLTSQQWE
-1315 NMYRIAENT
+1315 NMYKIAENS

>member
-170 AVSTVRRMVAETGN
+170 AVSTVRSMVAETGN

-195 ARSAYD
+195 ARSTYD
-201 GVATGASRTASVT
+201 GIATGASRTASVT

-228 FRGRFSEAFSTVASG
+228 FRGRFSEAFSAVASG

-300 NHFQGAFSG
+300 NHLQGAFSG

-570 RNTIQWWGPFAI
+570 RNTVQWWGPFAI

-589 AFGAYNIAVAAYN
+589 AFGAYNIAAAAYN

-657 RDLVNSAFTGIQIV
+657 RDLVNTAFTGIQIV

-686 VTWWQTYAQPIIDQG
+686 VTWWQTYAQPVIDQG
-701 IQAIQFGM
+701 IQAIQAGM

-716 MIPAWQGIQTVIQ
+716 MIPAWQGIQTAIQ

-746 VTHLLAP
+746 VTNLLAP

-767 QGIVNVVTWAWTTIL
+767 QGIVNVITWAWTTIL

-800 FVWLWQNIIT
+800 FTWLWQNIIV

-851 NEIVTPAFNG
+851 NEIVSPAFNG
-861 IRIIIEIVWNVIRVI
+861 IRIIIEIAWNVIRVI

-896 ENIVKPVFNWIGDHI
+896 ENIVNPVFNWIGDHI

-917 IKDNVLNPLG
+917 IKDNVLGPLG

-1002 GYTGPGGKYT
+1002 GYTGPGGKYQ

-1037 GVLDYLNKH
+1037 GVLDYLNKY
-1046 GKIPGFANGGRVPGF
+1046 GRIPGFANGGLVAGY
-1061 ADGGWVP
+1061 AKGG
-1068 SDKVKDA
+1068 KVVDPNNPFDV
-1075 IKRQN
+1075 IGVG
-1080 SSLDARAGKAVDD
+1080 LDRAGKAVDD
-1093 AVDWGFD
+1093 AADWGFD
-1100 RVKDAILIPVDTA
+1100 RVKDAILIPVDAA

-1150 SFVPKFNPS
+1150 SFVPKFNPG
-1159 AGVEQWRPTV
+1159 AGVEQWRSTV

-1303 DPDYVLTSKQWE
+1303 DPDYVLTTKQWE
-1315 NMYRIAENT
+1315 NMYKIAENT

-1338 GYTAEEVARE
+1338 GYTAAEVARE

>member
-657 RDLVNSAFTGIQIV
+657 RDLVNAAFTGIQIV

-686 VTWWQTYAQPIIDQG
+686 VTWWQTYAQPVIDQG
-701 IQAIQFGM
+701 IQAIQAGM

-716 MIPAWQGIQTVIQ
+716 MIPAWQGIQTAIQ

-800 FVWLWQNIIT
+800 FVWLWQNIIV

-917 IKDNVLNPLG
+917 IKDNVLGPLG

-1002 GYTGPGGKYT
+1002 GYTGPGSKYT

-1046 GKIPGFANGGRVPGF
+1046 GKIPGFANGGRVFGY
-1061 ADGGWVP
+1061 ANGG
-1068 SDKVKDA
+1068 KVVDPNNPFDV
-1075 IKRQN
+1075 IGVG
-1080 SSLDARAGKAVDD
+1080 LDRVGKAVDD

-1150 SFVPKFNPS
+1150 SFVPKFNPG

-1303 DPDYVLTSKQWE
+1303 DPDYVLTTKQWE
-1315 NMYRIAENT
+1315 SMYKIAENT
-1324 SKQVNSGITIGTVQ
+1324 SKQVNNGITIGTVQ
-1338 GYTAEEVARE
+1338 GYTAEEVAME

>member
-93 EIAEARLFE
+93 EIAEAKLFE

-184 AGGVFTRFGNL
+184 AGGAFTRFGNL

-589 AFGAYNIAVAAYN
+589 AFGAYNITVAAYN

-657 RDLVNSAFTGIQIV
+657 RDLVNTAFTGIQIV

-686 VTWWQTYAQPIIDQG
+686 VTWWQTYAQPVIDQG
-701 IQAIQFGM
+701 IQAIQAGM

-716 MIPAWQGIQTVIQ
+716 MIPAWQGIQTAIQ

-800 FVWLWQNIIT
+800 FTWLWQNIIV

-818 VIGFVWNNVVKPIFD
+818 VIGFVWNNIVKPIFD

-851 NEIVTPAFNG
+851 NEIVTPAFDG

-1046 GKIPGFANGGRVPGF
+1046 GKIPGFANGGLVAGY
-1061 ADGGWVP
+1061 AKGG
-1068 SDKVKDA
+1068 KVVDPNNPFDV
-1075 IKRQN
+1075 IGVG
-1080 SSLDARAGKAVDD
+1080 LDRAGKAVDD

-1100 RVKDAILIPVDTA
+1100 RVKDAILIPVDAA

-1150 SFVPKFNPS
+1150 SFVPKFNPG

>member
-214 RSAFS
+214 RSAFI

-309 ATRGAEEAGRES
+309 ASRGAEEAGRES

-657 RDLVNSAFTGIQIV
+657 RDLVNAAFTGIQIV

-676 QAILDAVNAF
+676 QAVLDAVNAF

-818 VIGFVWNNVVKPIFD
+818 VISFVWNNVVKPIFD

-987 IPRINTGGIPSFDVG
+987 IPRIDTGGIPSFDVG
-1002 GYTGPGGKYT
+1002 GYTGPGGKYQ
-1012 PAGIVHADEFV
+1012 PAGVVHADEFV

-1046 GKIPGFANGGRVPGF
+1046 GRIPGFANGGRVPGF

-1150 SFVPKFNPS
+1150 SFVPKFNPG

-1315 NMYRIAENT
+1315 NMYKIAENT
-1324 SKQVNSGITIGTVQ
+1324 SKQVNNGITIGTVQ

>member
-1 MGATVELATAYITLA
+1 MGTTVELATAYITLA

-93 EIAEARLFE
+93 EIAEAKLFE

-219 GVGDVASSL
+219 GVGDVASNL
-228 FRGRFSEAFSTVASG
+228 FRGRFSEAFSTVATG
-243 AKNTASSMAGSFSS
+243 ARNTASNMAGSFSS

-269 FRGTSDTAGAEGAAA
+269 FRGTSETAGAEGAAA

-657 RDLVNSAFTGIQIV
+657 RDLVNTAFTGIQIV

-686 VTWWQTYAQPIIDQG
+686 VTWWQIYAQPVIDQG

-851 NEIVTPAFNG
+851 NEIVSPAFNG

-911 SKTMGW
+911 GKTMGW
-917 IKDNVLNPLG
+917 IKDNVLDPLG

-1002 GYTGPGGKYT
+1002 GYTGPGGKYQ

-1046 GKIPGFANGGRVPGF
+1046 GKIPGFANGGHVAGY
-1061 ADGGWVP
+1061 AKGG
-1068 SDKVKDA
+1068 KVVDPNNPFDV
-1075 IKRQN
+1075 IGVG
-1080 SSLDARAGKAVDD
+1080 LDRAGKAVDD

-1150 SFVPKFNPS
+1150 SFVPKFNPG

-1303 DPDYVLTSKQWE
+1303 DPDYVLTTKQWE
-1315 NMYRIAENT
+1315 NMYKIAENT
-1324 SKQVNSGITIGTVQ
+1324 SKQVNNGITIGTVQ
-1338 GYTAEEVARE
+1338 GYTAEEVAME

>member
-243 AKNTASSMAGSFSS
+243 AKNTASSMAGYFSS

-269 FRGTSDTAGAEGAAA
+269 FRGTSDAAGAEGAAA

-657 RDLVNSAFTGIQIV
+657 RDLVNTAFTGIQIV

-686 VTWWQTYAQPIIDQG
+686 VTWWQTYAQPVIDQG
-701 IQAIQFGM
+701 IQAIQAGM

-716 MIPAWQGIQTVIQ
+716 MIPAWQGIQTAIQ

-800 FVWLWQNIIT
+800 FTWLWQNIIV

-818 VIGFVWNNVVKPIFD
+818 VIGFVWNNIVKPIFD

-917 IKDNVLNPLG
+917 IKDNVLDPLG

-1002 GYTGPGGKYT
+1002 GYTGPGGKYQ

-1046 GKIPGFANGGRVPGF
+1046 GKIPGFANGGRVFGY
-1061 ADGGWVP
+1061 ANGG
-1068 SDKVKDA
+1068 KVVDPNNPFDV
-1075 IKRQN
+1075 IGVG
-1080 SSLDARAGKAVDD
+1080 LDRAGKAVDD

-1150 SFVPKFNPS
+1150 SFVPKFNPG

-1303 DPDYVLTSKQWE
+1303 DPDYVLTTKQWE
-1315 NMYRIAENT
+1315 NMYKIAENT

-1338 GYTAEEVARE
+1338 GYTAAEVARE

>member
-201 GVATGASRTASVT
+201 GVATGASRTANVT

-269 FRGTSDTAGAEGAAA
+269 FRGTSEAAGAEGAAA

-300 NHFQGAFSG
+300 SHLHGSFSS
-309 ATRGAEEAGRES
+309 ATGSAEEAGRES

-589 AFGAYNIAVAAYN
+589 AFGAYNIAVATYN

-657 RDLVNSAFTGIQIV
+657 RDLVNNAFTGIQIV

-686 VTWWQTYAQPIIDQG
+686 VTWWQTYAQPVIDQG
-701 IQAIQFGM
+701 IQAIQAGM

-716 MIPAWQGIQTVIQ
+716 MIPTWQGIQTAIQ

-767 QGIVNVVTWAWTTIL
+767 QGIVNVITWAWTTIL

-876 FDAIYHVLKDVLGP
+876 FDAIYHVLKDVIGP

-896 ENIVKPVFNWIGDHI
+896 ENIVKPVFNWIGEHI

-1046 GKIPGFANGGRVPGF
+1046 GKIPGFANGGRVAGY
-1061 ADGGWVP
+1061 ANGG
-1068 SDKVKDA
+1068 KVVDPNNPFDV
-1075 IKRQN
+1075 IGVG
-1080 SSLDARAGKAVDD
+1080 LDRAGKAVDD

-1100 RVKDAILIPVDTA
+1100 RVKDAILIPVDAA

-1150 SFVPKFNPS
+1150 SFVPKFNPG

>member
-16 AETRGLSK
+16 AETRGLTK
-24 QIASELRASERYAST
+24 QIASELRASERYASA

-309 ATRGAEEAGRES
+309 ASRGAEEAGRES

-369 FKESAAQMHQWAA
+369 FKESATQMHQWAA

-535 RFLPAAGMVAEWLS
+535 RFLPAAGTVAEWLS

-657 RDLVNSAFTGIQIV
+657 RDLVNTAFTGIQIV

-676 QAILDAVNAF
+676 QAILDAVSAF
-686 VTWWQTYAQPIIDQG
+686 VTWWQTYAQPVIDQG
-701 IQAIQFGM
+701 IQAIQAGM

-716 MIPAWQGIQTVIQ
+716 MIPAWQGIQTAIQ

-800 FVWLWQNIIT
+800 FTWLWQNIIV

-1046 GKIPGFANGGRVPGF
+1046 GRIPGFANGGRVPGF

-1080 SSLDARAGKAVDD
+1080 SSLDARASKAVDD

-1100 RVKDAILIPVDTA
+1100 RVKDAILIPVDAA

-1150 SFVPKFNPS
+1150 SFVPKFNPG

-1253 YAAARYGRGGML
+1253 YATARYGFGGQL

-1303 DPDYVLTSKQWE
+1303 DPDYVLTSQQWE
-1315 NMYRIAENT
+1315 NMYKIAENS

>member
-93 EIAEARLFE
+93 EIAEAKLFE

-228 FRGRFSEAFSTVASG
+228 FRGRFSEAFSTVATG
-243 AKNTASSMAGSFSS
+243 ARNTASNMAVSFSS

-269 FRGTSDTAGAEGAAA
+269 FRGTSETAGAEGAAA

-657 RDLVNSAFTGIQIV
+657 RDLVNTAFTSIQIV

-686 VTWWQTYAQPIIDQG
+686 VTWWQTYAQPVIDQG
-701 IQAIQFGM
+701 IQAIQAGM

-716 MIPAWQGIQTVIQ
+716 MIPAWQGIQTAIQ

-800 FVWLWQNIIT
+800 FTWLWQNIIV

-818 VIGFVWNNVVKPIFD
+818 VIGFVWNNIVKPIFD

-911 SKTMGW
+911 GKTMGW
-917 IKDNVLNPLG
+917 VKDNVLDPLG

-987 IPRINTGGIPSFDVG
+987 IPRIDTGGIPSFDVG

-1150 SFVPKFNPS
+1150 SFVPKFNPG

-1303 DPDYVLTSKQWE
+1303 DPDYVLTTKQWE
-1315 NMYRIAENT
+1315 NMYKIAENT
-1324 SKQVNSGITIGTVQ
+1324 SKQVNNGITIGTVQ
-1338 GYTAEEVARE
+1338 GYTAEEVAME

>member
-93 EIAEARLFE
+93 EIAEAKLFE

-170 AVSTVRRMVAETGN
+170 AVLTVRRMVAETGN

-657 RDLVNSAFTGIQIV
+657 RDLVNTAFTGIQIV

-686 VTWWQTYAQPIIDQG
+686 VTWWQTYAQPVIDQG
-701 IQAIQFGM
+701 IQAIQAGM

-716 MIPAWQGIQTVIQ
+716 MIPAWQGIQTAIQ
-729 WAWENIIQPI
+729 WAWENVIQPI

-800 FVWLWQNIIT
+800 FTWLWQNIIV

-818 VIGFVWNNVVKPIFD
+818 VIGFVWNNIVKPIFD

-911 SKTMGW
+911 GKTMGW
-917 IKDNVLNPLG
+917 IKDNVLAPLG

-1002 GYTGPGGKYT
+1002 GYTGPGGKYQ

-1037 GVLDYLNKH
+1037 GVLDYLNKY
-1046 GKIPGFANGGRVPGF
+1046 GKIPGFANGGLVAGY
-1061 ADGGWVP
+1061 AKGG
-1068 SDKVKDA
+1068 KVVDPNNPFDV
-1075 IKRQN
+1075 IGVG
-1080 SSLDARAGKAVDD
+1080 LDRAGKAVDD

-1100 RVKDAILIPVDTA
+1100 RVKDAILIPVDAA

-1150 SFVPKFNPS
+1150 SFVPKFNPG

-1287 GGVIRRGVQ
+1287 GGIIRRGVQ

-1303 DPDYVLTSKQWE
+1303 DPDYVLTTKQWE
-1315 NMYRIAENT
+1315 NMYTIAENT
-1324 SKQVNSGITIGTVQ
+1324 SKQVNNGITIGTVQ
-1338 GYTAEEVARE
+1338 GYTAEEVAME